1 MSRGKVNVGI
11 IYSDSTTSSNESK
24 YLSLY
29 LCGLMSSST
38 YANTYLVPLKPDGMP
53 FNDLPTGR
61 IVYSPRNVV
70 VGKPIEVPVCGSEF

>member
-1 MSRGKVNVGI
+1 
-11 IYSDSTTSSNESK
+11 
-24 YLSLY
+24 
-29 LCGLMSSST
+29 MSSST
-38 YANTYLVPLKPDGMP
+38 YANTYLGPLKPDGMP